1 MKRGSSSISSNTLVP
16 VIQPQF
22 ERAQQLNVRP
32 DHLVVL
38 VHGILASPSDWKYV
52 EGELKSRLG
61 NKFLIHASS
70 VNSFLQTLAGIDLG
84 GKRLADEVQQIV
96 DGAPSLKRIS
106 FVAHSLGGLFARY
119 AIAMLYTPQVGYNE
133 DVILL
138 EELESR
144 GGSHEFP
151 GFQQSHEEAK
161 VAGLEAVNFITLASP
176 HLGVR
181 GKKQLPFLL
190 GVPVLEKIAAPI
202 APFVVGQTGK
212 QLFLTDGKPSDPPL
226 LLRMASD
233 CQEGPFIS
241 ALRAFKSRVVYAN
254 VSYDHMV
261 GWRTSSIR
269 RESELSKP
277 PRNSLNGYKHIVNV
291 VYCPAVESKLPSFE
305 QETARAKAA
314 AQVAP
319 SSKKAASYHD
329 ILEEEMVR
337 GLQQVSW
344 RKVDVS
350 FHSALWPFLAH
361 NAIHVKQEWLH
372 YEGAGV
378 IAHVADTLKQQE
390 LCVSLEASL

>member
-1 MKRGSSSISSNTLVP
+1 MSQNAAADDDYAAEDCGSAAAASLSFPKLLLPEVLWDCVLGGKLLPSFFSQVGDGRRTRENSDSKRMKRGSSSISSTTLVP

-119 AIAMLYTPQVGYNE
+119 AIAMLYTPQVGCNE

-138 EELESR
+138 EELESQ

-181 GKKQLPFLL
+181 GKKQ
-190 GVPVLEKIAAPI
+190 
-202 APFVVGQTGK
+202 
-212 QLFLTDGKPSDPPL
+212 
-226 LLRMASD
+226 
-233 CQEGPFIS
+233 
-241 ALRAFKSRVVYAN
+241 VY
-254 VSYDHMV
+254 
-261 GWRTSSIR
+261 
-269 RESELSKP
+269 
-277 PRNSLNGYKHIVNV
+277 
-291 VYCPAVESKLPSFE
+291 
-305 QETARAKAA
+305 
-314 AQVAP
+314 
-319 SSKKAASYHD
+319 
-329 ILEEEMVR
+329 
-337 GLQQVSW
+337 
-344 RKVDVS
+344 
-350 FHSALWPFLAH
+350 
-361 NAIHVKQEWLH
+361 
-372 YEGAGV
+372 
-378 IAHVADTLKQQE
+378 
-390 LCVSLEASL
+390 

>member
-233 CQEGPFIS
+233 CQEGHFIYGGMAYIINS
-241 ALRAFKSRVVYAN
+241 KRV
-254 VSYDHMV
+254 
-261 GWRTSSIR
+261 
-269 RESELSKP
+269 
-277 PRNSLNGYKHIVNV
+277 
-291 VYCPAVESKLPSFE
+291 
-305 QETARAKAA
+305 
-314 AQVAP
+314 
-319 SSKKAASYHD
+319 
-329 ILEEEMVR
+329 
-337 GLQQVSW
+337 
-344 RKVDVS
+344 
-350 FHSALWPFLAH
+350 
-361 NAIHVKQEWLH
+361 
-372 YEGAGV
+372 
-378 IAHVADTLKQQE
+378 
-390 LCVSLEASL
+390 